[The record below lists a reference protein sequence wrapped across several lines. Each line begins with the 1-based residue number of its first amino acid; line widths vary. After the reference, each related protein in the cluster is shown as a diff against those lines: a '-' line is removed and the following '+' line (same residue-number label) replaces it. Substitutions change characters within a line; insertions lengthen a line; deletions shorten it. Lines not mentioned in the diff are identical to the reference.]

1 MFSRL
6 KNIGQQE
13 GFIKYLKNTIWLF
26 LEKIIRMG
34 VGLFIGVWV
43 TRYLGKELFGTF
55 AYVQSLI
62 GIFSIFATLGLD
74 GLLVRD
80 FLDEKINKSKLF
92 GTALVLRL
100 SGTVLVYLILFILLN
115 YILPDKSIRL
125 LCYIMA
131 LTLFFQV
138 FYIFEFYFKSKVITK
153 YFTFASLIAFSI
165 SSILKVLFIETH
177 KSLIY
182 FIWVIVVES
191 MILSVV
197 LVYLYHKNREVP
209 ISSLGFDKR
218 IAFKLLK
225 ECWPLII
232 SSFTLSLYLKMD
244 QIMLKHYSNESEVG
258 IYAAALRLSE
268 IWTFIPMVISTSL
281 FPAIIQAKLVSEEKY
296 YKRLQSLY
304 DFMVWLAILLAFPIA
319 LFSDYI
325 VLFLYGNEY
334 INSSFV
340 LKVHIW
346 TGIFTFF
353 GCAWSNWILIEKY
366 QLTSLYMN
374 FLSLITNFILNI
386 SFIPSYGAK
395 GAAIATLITYSL
407 NHVFFALF
415 FKNQKKGVKMFWQT
429 FNLKRIYYEVRCSI
443 RNR

>member
-1 MFSRL
+1 
-6 KNIGQQE
+6 
-13 GFIKYLKNTIWLF
+13 
-26 LEKIIRMG
+26 
-34 VGLFIGVWV
+34 
-43 TRYLGKELFGTF
+43 
-55 AYVQSLI
+55 
-62 GIFSIFATLGLD
+62 
-74 GLLVRD
+74 
-80 FLDEKINKSKLF
+80 
-92 GTALVLRL
+92 
-100 SGTVLVYLILFILLN
+100 
-115 YILPDKSIRL
+115 
-125 LCYIMA
+125 
-131 LTLFFQV
+131 
-138 FYIFEFYFKSKVITK
+138 
-153 YFTFASLIAFSI
+153 
-165 SSILKVLFIETH
+165 
-177 KSLIY
+177 
-182 FIWVIVVES
+182 
-191 MILSVV
+191 
-197 LVYLYHKNREVP
+197 
-209 ISSLGFDKR
+209 
-218 IAFKLLK
+218 
-225 ECWPLII
+225 
-232 SSFTLSLYLKMD
+232 
-244 QIMLKHYSNESEVG
+244 MLKHYSNESEVG

-325 VLFLYGNEY
+325 ILFLYGNEY